1 MNRLDFVVSRLTE
14 YSQKYYED
22 GTSEAPDQVFDSL
35 YEELQE
41 LAPHHEL
48 LKKISKGYELGV
60 DEKERYHHPL
70 TVGSIV
76 KYKDWDLL
84 LKKLVSG
91 ATWSR
96 KLDGNSIVFY
106 YRFGKLEHVVTRGED
121 NVGIIRTAKFLKMNG
136 VKTTIPELKK
146 YEYVSVRG
154 EAVIRKI
161 KYVEANGFDIS
172 KSSRNAVGGAIARQT
187 DWESLFKHLDFVAYT
202 FSDCTTG
209 RDLYSEDFWKLHFT
223 VEPQNAFTT
232 QTLETLLETKKS
244 CEYDCDGI
252 VFKNPDGEMF
262 ALKFEDEFKDTE
274 LISISNE
281 IGQNQRITPVANLKP
296 IQLAGATI
304 SRASLGSYQLATD
317 LGIWPQKK
325 NTIVRVI
332 RANEIIPY
340 VTKMVSSEEPIVV
353 SRVLC
358 PVCGTDCQMIGA
370 HMFCVNPNCSNIENQ
385 FLHKFVSFLAPEG
398 LKEKT
403 LEKIFEANNICTIE
417 EYLETDI
424 SEMSFDIDGIGGHAQ
439 SLFTQ
444 MKMVKEIPTTVLY
457 QTFFKGCGDRASSA
471 IVKSGFLLSAYID
484 GDRNQIS
491 KLHSIPNFN
500 SNIVSEFP
508 KYLDRLESIS
518 ELIRV
523 FEPTLH
529 TGTKTFCATG
539 VRVKG
544 DMLEK
549 AKKLG
554 WEEKSGVSE
563 GLNVLIVKDTS
574 STSSKMTK
582 AKSMA
587 KPPKIVS
594 LEEFE
599 KMLTLDE

>member
-41 LAPHHEL
+41 LNPDHPL
-48 LKKISKGYELGV
+48 LKKISKGYEIGV
-60 DEKERYHHPL
+60 DEKERYKHPL

-76 KYKDWDLL
+76 KYKDWSLL
-84 LKKLVSG
+84 MKKLVSG

-106 YRFGKLEHVVTRGED
+106 YKFGKLEHVVTRGEE
-121 NVGIIRTAKFLKMNG
+121 NVGIIRTAKFLKMPG
-136 VKTTIPELKK
+136 IKTVIPELKS

-154 EAVIRKI
+154 EAVILKAN
-161 KYVEANGFDIS
+161 YVEKNGFDIS

-187 DWESLFKHLDFVAYT
+187 DWEHVFKQVEFSAYT
-202 FSDCTTG
+202 FTDCITG
-209 RDLYSEDFWKLHFT
+209 TDLYDKPFWKNYFK
-223 VEPQNAFTT
+223 VESQVPFTT
-232 QTLETLLETKKS
+232 QTIEDLLTIKKN

-252 VFKNPDGEMF
+252 VFRNPDGEMF
-262 ALKFEDEFKDTE
+262 ALKFEDAYRDTE

-281 IGQNQRITPVANLKP
+281 IGQNQRITPVANLKS

-304 SRASLGSYQLATD
+304 SRASLGSYQLAAD
-317 LGIWPQKK
+317 LGIWPQKR

-332 RANEIIPY
+332 RSNEIIPY
-340 VTKMVSSEEPIVV
+340 VTKMVSSDEEVVV

-358 PVCGTDCQMIGA
+358 PSCGTDCKMLGA
-370 HMFCVNPNCSNIENQ
+370 HMFCVNPNCPNIENQ

-403 LEKIFEANNICTIE
+403 LEKIFDANNIATIE
-417 EYLETDI
+417 EFLETDI
-424 SEMSFDIDGIGGHAQ
+424 SEMIFSIDGIGDHAK
-439 SLFTQ
+439 SLYSQ
-444 MKMVKEIPTTVLY
+444 MKKIDKIPSTVLY
-457 QTFFKGCGDRASSA
+457 QTFFKGCGERASSA
-471 IVKSGFLLSAYID
+471 IVKSGFLLSAYLD
-484 GDRNQIS
+484 GDRSQIT

-500 SNIVSEFP
+500 SGIIYEFP
-508 KYLDRLESIS
+508 KYLDRLEDICD
-518 ELIRV
+518 LITV
-523 FEPTLH
+523 FEPAIH

-544 DMLEK
+544 ELLEK
-549 AKKLG
+549 SKKLG

-563 GLNVLIVKDTS
+563 GLDVLIVKDTS

-582 AKSMA
+582 AKSLS
-587 KPPKIVS
+587 KPPKIVT

-599 KMLTLDE
+599 KILNSDE

>member
-1 MNRLDFVVSRLTE
+1 
-14 YSQKYYED
+14 
-22 GTSEAPDQVFDSL
+22 
-35 YEELQE
+35 
-41 LAPHHEL
+41 
-48 LKKISKGYELGV
+48 
-60 DEKERYHHPL
+60 
-70 TVGSIV
+70 
-76 KYKDWDLL
+76 
-84 LKKLVSG
+84 
-91 ATWSR
+91 
-96 KLDGNSIVFY
+96 LDGNSIVFY
-106 YRFGKLEHVVTRGED
+106 YKFGKLEHVVTRGED
-121 NVGIIRTAKFLKMNG
+121 NVGIIRTAKFLKMPG
-136 VKTTIPELKK
+136 VKTFIPELRSF
-146 YEYVSVRG
+146 EYISVRG
-154 EAVIRKI
+154 EAVILKA
-161 KYVEANGFDIS
+161 KYVEKNGFDTT

-187 DWESLFKHLDFVAYT
+187 AWETVFKHLEFSAYT
-202 FSDCTTG
+202 FTDCITG
-209 RDLYSEDFWKLHFT
+209 ADLCDKPFWSNYFK
-223 VEPQNAFTT
+223 VESQVPFTT
-232 QTLETLLETKKS
+232 QTIEDLLTIKKS

-262 ALKFEDEFKDTE
+262 ALKFEDEYKDTE

-304 SRASLGSYQLATD
+304 TRASLGSYQLAID

-340 VTKMVSSEEPIVV
+340 VTKMVSSEEPVVV

-358 PVCGTDCQMIGA
+358 PSCGTDCKLIGA
-370 HMFCVNPNCSNIENQ
+370 HMFCVNPDCPNIENQ

-417 EYLETDI
+417 EYLETPI
-424 SEMSFDIDGIGGHAQ
+424 SEISFGIDGIGGHAQ
-439 SLFTQ
+439 TLFTQ

-457 QTFFKGCGDRASSA
+457 QTFFNGCGERASKA
-471 IVKSGFLLSAYID
+471 IVKSGFLLSTYLD
-484 GDRNQIS
+484 GDRSQIS
-491 KLHSIPNFN
+491 KLYSIPNFN
-500 SNIVSEFP
+500 SGIISEFP
-508 KYLDRLESIS
+508 KYLDRLEDICD
-518 ELIRV
+518 LITV
-523 FEPTLH
+523 FEPAIH

-544 DMLEK
+544 DLLEK
-549 AKKLG
+549 SKKLG

-563 GLNVLIVKDTS
+563 GLDVLIVKDTE

-582 AKSMA
+582 AKAMA

-599 KMLTLDE
+599 KILNSDE